1 MKLMKGNFKNVSRK
15 KMLIWGATLFSSISF
30 FKFSSIGKPT
40 PKGAVEET
48 VTMLTEDGKLVNIDK
63 KLMVST
69 REKISNEE
77 LKNWIKK

>member
-1 MKLMKGNFKNVSRK
+1 VE
-15 KMLIWGATLFSSISF
+15 
-30 FKFSSIGKPT
+30 
-40 PKGAVEET
+40 EET

-63 KLMVST
+63 GLMVST